1 MLARPYGQLGARVQV
16 ELCEDVADV
25 GIGRARGDHQLF
37 GNLAVGA
44 AARQQAD
51 HLELAWAQLVG
62 RTLWYLWSLPRV
74 VSTLL
79 RTRQCYSLLEGH
91 GPTFGPGC
99 CIHILAEVSG
109 GGGNP
114 AVESLALPWVGPG
127 SGRLSKASRGCH

>member
-44 AARQQAD
+44 AARHQTD

-62 RTLWYLWSLPRV
+62 RMLWYLWSLPRV

-79 RTRQCYSLLEGH
+79 RTRQCYSLLEGNDT
-91 GPTFGPGC
+91 TFGPGC
-99 CIHILAEVSG
+99 CIHILDDVSSG
-109 GGGNP
+109 GGTTD
-114 AVESLALPWVGPG
+114 VETLAL
-127 SGRLSKASRGCH
+127 